1 MPTSTRFLFAVTL
14 TICSIAAD
22 VAFGVLPS
30 IGQIGYRPLG
40 NISISRPSFV
50 RVLPCGSATKS
61 NSLWVTQF
69 AALKAGQV
77 TVIDNV
83 TQYYPNFSSAKYTVV
98 ASDFKWPNFI
108 SVAPAEIG
116 DYIVV
121 PDGFLVP
128 FKDSGGVY
136 LVPATCNRKVGAANA
151 GQIQLTQKESY
162 FYHKV
167 EWRDMNGDGKLDI
180 LTAHAKKPLFG
191 SGQGQLVWL
200 EQPKS
205 DPLKAVPWKE
215 HVLLDGPDIWFTS
228 VDLNTSDS
236 HFEVFVTEFFAEVLS
251 VVLIS
256 NKDPK
261 VLTSRVIDP
270 NIGPAFT
277 VSVVDL
283 NADGKQEL
291 LVSNHVSKAGGGV
304 YAYEIPDDVIK
315 GDFKKHTLAENF
327 TVTESGSNQAAPG
340 FPYAISPHTNYTGKP
355 YILVAG
361 DGSQKAYLM
370 NPTDTDFKYKMSVI
384 ISCNGVVGSIGYG
397 DIIGND
403 GWTEFF
409 VPDYDEGRL
418 YAFTFAPN

>member
-1 MPTSTRFLFAVTL
+1 MPPTTRLLLAVAT
-14 TICSIAAD
+14 CSIAT
-22 VAFGVLPS
+22 VGAFVLPKNEVLS
-30 IGQIGYRPLG
+30 YRPLG
-40 NISISRPSFV
+40 NISIPNPSFV

-69 AALKAGQV
+69 SAVGSGKVA
-77 TVIDNV
+77 VIDNL
-83 TQYYPNFSSAKYTVV
+83 TQYPDFSSAKYTTVN
-98 ASDFKWPNFI
+98 SDFKWPNFI
-108 SVAPAEIG
+108 SVAPAQIG

-128 FKDSGGVY
+128 FKSEGGVY
-136 LVPATCNRKVGAANA
+136 LIPATCNREGGVSKDAV
-151 GQIQLTQKESY
+151 QIQLTPKESY

-180 LTAHAKKPLFG
+180 LTAHAKKPLIG

-200 EQPKS
+200 EQPTS
-205 DPLKAVPWKE
+205 DPLKNVPWNE
-215 HVLLDGPDIWFTS
+215 HVLMEGPDIWFIS

-236 HFEVFVTEFFAEVLS
+236 YFEVFATEFFAQDLS
-251 VVLIS
+251 VFLIS

-261 VLTSRVIDP
+261 VLSSRVIDP
-270 NIGPAFT
+270 DIGPAYT
-277 VSVVDL
+277 VSLVDL

-291 LVSNHVSKAGGGV
+291 LVSNHVGKSGGGI

-315 GDFKKHTLAENF
+315 GDFKKHTLAEKF
-327 TVTESGSNQAAPG
+327 TVTESGFNQAAPG

-361 DGSQKAYLM
+361 DGSQKAYVM
-370 NPTDTDFKYKMSVI
+370 YPTDTDFEYKLSVI
-384 ISCNGVVGSIGYG
+384 ISFKGVVGSIAYG
-397 DIIGND
+397 DVIGND

-409 VPDYDEGRL
+409 VPDYDEGHL
-418 YAFTFAPN
+418 YAYTFAP

>member
-1 MPTSTRFLFAVTL
+1 MPTATTLFLAVA
-14 TICSIAAD
+14 IS
-22 VAFGVLPS
+22 S
-30 IGQIGYRPLG
+30 IGALCAHIPSTGQMGYRPLG
-40 NISISRPSFV
+40 NISIPHPSFV

-69 AALKAGQV
+69 SALKAGQV
-77 TVIDNV
+77 TVIDNI
-83 TQYYPNFSSAKYTVV
+83 TQYYPNFSAAKFTTV

-108 SVAPAEIG
+108 SVAPEEIG
-116 DYIVV
+116 DFVVV

-136 LVPATCNRKVGAANA
+136 LIPATCTREGGSAKNA
-151 GQIQLTQKESY
+151 GQQIQLTQKESY

-191 SGQGQLVWL
+191 SAQGQLLWL
-200 EQPKS
+200 EQPAA

-215 HVLLDGPDIWFTS
+215 HVLMDGPDIWFAS
-228 VDLNTSDS
+228 LDLNTSDS
-236 HFEVFVTEFFAEVLS
+236 HFEVFVTEFFAEELS
-251 VVLIS
+251 VILIS
-256 NKDPK
+256 NKNAQ

-270 NIGPAFT
+270 SIGPAFA

-283 NADGKQEL
+283 NADGRQEL
-291 LVSNHVSKAGGGV
+291 LVSNHVDKAGGGV

-327 TVTESGSNQAAPG
+327 TVTERGLNQAAPG
-340 FPYAISPHTNYTGKP
+340 FPYAVFPHANYTGKP

-370 NPTDTDFKYKMSVI
+370 YPTSTDFQYKLSVI
-384 ISCNGVVGSIGYG
+384 ISLDGVVGSIGYG
-397 DIIGND
+397 DVIGND

-409 VPDYDEGRL
+409 VPDYDNGQI
-418 YAFTFAPN
+418 YAYTFAP

>member
-1 MPTSTRFLFAVTL
+1 MPTATRLLLALAISSFA
-14 TICSIAAD
+14 ANGAH
-22 VAFGVLPS
+22 VLPS
-30 IGQIGYRPLG
+30 GEQIGYRALG
-40 NISISRPSFV
+40 NISIPHPSFV

-83 TQYYPNFSSAKYTVV
+83 TQYYPNFSSAKYTTV

-136 LVPATCNRKVGAANA
+136 LIPATCSREGRATKNA
-151 GQIQLTQKESY
+151 GQQIQLTQKESY

-200 EQPKS
+200 EQPAS

-236 HFEVFVTEFFAEVLS
+236 HFEVFVTEFFAEDLS

-256 NKDPK
+256 NKDAQ
-261 VLTSRVIDP
+261 VVTSRLIDP
-270 NIGPAFT
+270 DIGPAYT
-277 VSVVDL
+277 VSLVDL

-291 LVSNHVSKAGGGV
+291 LVSNHLDKAGGGV
-304 YAYEIPDDVIK
+304 YAYEIPDDVIN

-327 TVTESGSNQAAPG
+327 TVTEPGSNQAAPG
-340 FPYAISPHTNYTGKP
+340 FPYAISPHTNYTGRP

-361 DGSQKAYLM
+361 DGSQKAYVM
-370 NPTDTDFKYKMSVI
+370 YPTGTDFEYKLSVI
-384 ISCNGVVGSIGYG
+384 ISCKGVVGSIAYG
-397 DIIGND
+397 DVIGND

-409 VPDYDEGRL
+409 VPDYDEGHL
-418 YAFTFAPN
+418 FAYTFAP

>member
-1 MPTSTRFLFAVTL
+1 MLHMTTLLLAVAICSVGAFVLPTS
-14 TICSIAAD
+14 
-22 VAFGVLPS
+22 GVL
-30 IGQIGYRPLG
+30 GYRPLG
-40 NISISRPSFV
+40 NISIPNPSFV

-69 AALKAGQV
+69 SAFGSGKVA
-77 TVIDNV
+77 VIDNV
-83 TQYYPNFSSAKYTVV
+83 TQYLDFSSAKYTTVS
-98 ASDFKWPNFI
+98 SDFKWPNFP
-108 SVAPAEIG
+108 SVAPEQIG

-128 FKDSGGVY
+128 FKSNGGVY
-136 LVPATCNRKVGAANA
+136 LISATCDRSGWDSKSGAA
-151 GQIQLTQKESY
+151 QIQLTPKESY

-180 LTAHAKKPLFG
+180 LTAHAKKPLIG
-191 SGQGQLVWL
+191 SAQGQLVWL
-200 EQPKS
+200 EQPAS
-205 DPLKAVPWKE
+205 DPLKNVPWTE
-215 HVLLDGPDIWFTS
+215 HVLIDGPDIWFTS

-236 HFEVFVTEFFAEVLS
+236 YFEVFTTEFFAENLS
-251 VVLIS
+251 VYLIS

-261 VLTSRVIDP
+261 VISSRVIDP
-270 NIGPAFT
+270 DIGPAYT
-277 VSVVDL
+277 VSLEDL

-291 LVSNHVSKAGGGV
+291 LVSNHVGKSGGGV

-327 TVTESGSNQAAPG
+327 TVTESGLNQAAPG

-361 DGSQKAYLM
+361 DGSQKAYVM
-370 NPTDTDFKYKMSVI
+370 YPTNTDFEYKLSVI
-384 ISCNGVVGSIGYG
+384 ISFKGVVGSIGYG

-409 VPDYDEGRL
+409 VPDYDEGHI
-418 YAFTFAPN
+418 YAYTFAP